1 MLSES
6 DTNLRQPIELE
17 NQLLKHMTMDSEVGQ
32 SMLQL
37 LQVRT
42 SIWQTLSGVASENQ
56 SLDTL
61 AELLHN
67 IPSEYHSSSSVDSG
81 NPAKESSCVL
91 PALMC
96 APSIQAVTA
105 IAAQSYKSPQQVC

>member
-1 MLSES
+1 MYHVLSES

-37 LQVRT
+37 LQVRNC
-42 SIWQTLSGVASENQ
+42 IWQTLSGVVSENQ

-61 AELLHN
+61 AEFLQYV
-67 IPSEYHSSSSVDSG
+67 PS
-81 NPAKESSCVL
+81 
-91 PALMC
+91 
-96 APSIQAVTA
+96 
-105 IAAQSYKSPQQVC
+105 

>member
-37 LQVRT
+37 LQVRNFFLQ
-42 SIWQTLSGVASENQ
+42 SLSGVVSKNP
-56 SLDTL
+56 SWDTL
-61 AELLHN
+61 ADHC
-67 IPSEYHSSSSVDSG
+67 PVYTV
-81 NPAKESSCVL
+81 
-91 PALMC
+91 
-96 APSIQAVTA
+96 SISQ
-105 IAAQSYKSPQQVC
+105 

>member
-1 MLSES
+1 MYHVLSES

-37 LQVRT
+37 LQVRN
-42 SIWQTLSGVASENQ
+42 SIWHTLSGVVSGNP

-61 AELLHN
+61 AERVQYML
-67 IPSEYHSSSSVDSG
+67 S
-81 NPAKESSCVL
+81 
-91 PALMC
+91 
-96 APSIQAVTA
+96 
-105 IAAQSYKSPQQVC
+105 

>member
-37 LQVRT
+37 LQVRNC
-42 SIWQTLSGVASENQ
+42 IWQTLSGVVSENQ

-61 AELLHN
+61 AEFLQYV
-67 IPSEYHSSSSVDSG
+67 PS
-81 NPAKESSCVL
+81 
-91 PALMC
+91 
-96 APSIQAVTA
+96 
-105 IAAQSYKSPQQVC
+105 

>member
-37 LQVRT
+37 LQVRNFILQ
-42 SIWQTLSGVASENQ
+42 SLSGVVSENP
-56 SLDTL
+56 SWDTL
-61 AELLHN
+61 ADHCPVYTVS
-67 IPSEYHSSSSVDSG
+67 IP
-81 NPAKESSCVL
+81 
-91 PALMC
+91 
-96 APSIQAVTA
+96 Q
-105 IAAQSYKSPQQVC
+105 

>member
-37 LQVRT
+37 LQVRKI
-42 SIWQTLSGVASENQ
+42 SHLAKHCLELILENLP
-56 SLDTL
+56 LDTL
-61 AELLHN
+61 AELVQCILCQCHGCSEL
-67 IPSEYHSSSSVDSG
+67 PSH
-81 NPAKESSCVL
+81 VL
-91 PALMC
+91 PALRL
-96 APSIQAVTA
+96 SQL
-105 IAAQSYKSPQQVC
+105 

>member
-1 MLSES
+1 VLSES

-37 LQVRT
+37 LQVRNC
-42 SIWQTLSGVASENQ
+42 IWQTLSGVVSENQ

-61 AELLHN
+61 AEFLQYV
-67 IPSEYHSSSSVDSG
+67 PS
-81 NPAKESSCVL
+81 
-91 PALMC
+91 
-96 APSIQAVTA
+96 
-105 IAAQSYKSPQQVC
+105 